1 MTSSYIRLALFILFC
16 TFILIGVTGVF
27 GIILLMLFA
36 APVLFILAL
45 L

>member
-1 MTSSYIRLALFILFC
+1 MFGSYIRLALFILFC
-16 TFILIGVTGVF
+16 LAILIGVTGVF

-36 APVLFILAL
+36 VPFLFLLAL

>member
-1 MTSSYIRLALFILFC
+1 MVGAYLRLFMFILVC
-16 TFILIGVTGVF
+16 IAILVGVTGVF

-36 APVLFILAL
+36 APILFIFAL